1 MSTLTVTATVTTRG
15 QVTFRKD
22 VLKHLGIRPGGKIRL
37 DLLPDGK
44 AELRADEPEGEWDD
58 LRNFFAGKTNG
69 ARFTIDELNEAIAE
83 AGAAAG
89 MGNT

>member
-1 MSTLTVTATVTTRG
+1 MSTLSVTATVTARG

-22 VLKHLGIRPGGKIRL
+22 VLKHLGIRPGGKVRL

-58 LRNFFAGKTNG
+58 LRNFFADKTNG
-69 ARFTIDELNEAIAE
+69 ARFTIEELNAAIAE

-89 MGNT
+89 MGRK